1 MFPYIPFY
9 ITRYE
14 DEICNKGNI
23 DSALSDLLY
32 FRTELTKL
40 YQNNELSPEELLD
53 IMNYIN
59 RIIKH
64 IADGNEY
71 EERMVSIMGG
81 TVEETPSQKLKR
93 LEDEKNILSL
103 FSNGADFE
111 LIRKSFSE
119 KIISNERLLELQK
132 SATQK

>member
-1 MFPYIPFY
+1 M
-9 ITRYE
+9 ITKYNTPIL
-14 DEICNKGNI
+14 EIQLNNYKLFKSI
-23 DSALSDLLY
+23 
-32 FRTELTKL
+32 ELVIS

-93 LEDEKNILSL
+93 LEDERIILNL
-103 FSNGADFE
+103 FSNGVGFE
-111 LIRKSFSE
+111 PIRKSVSE
-119 KIISNERLLELQK
+119 DVISNERLLELK
-132 SATQK
+132 KLATQK

>member
-1 MFPYIPFY
+1 
-9 ITRYE
+9 
-14 DEICNKGNI
+14 
-23 DSALSDLLY
+23 
-32 FRTELTKL
+32 
-40 YQNNELSPEELLD
+40 
-53 IMNYIN
+53 MNYIN

-119 KIISNERLLELQK
+119 KSFQMNDYWNCKNQLHKNKI
-132 SATQK
+132 

>member
-1 MFPYIPFY
+1 MAASRWTKYNTLIL
-9 ITRYE
+9 
-14 DEICNKGNI
+14 EIQLNNYKLFKSI
-23 DSALSDLLY
+23 
-32 FRTELTKL
+32 ELVIS

-93 LEDEKNILSL
+93 LEDERIILNL
-103 FSNGADFE
+103 FSNGVGFE
-111 LIRKSFSE
+111 PIRKSVSE
-119 KIISNERLLELQK
+119 DVISNERLLELQK
-132 SATQK
+132 LAAPK

>member
-1 MFPYIPFY
+1 MTLTLVYFLYYLLHYSRTDLFY
-9 ITRYE
+9 QY
-14 DEICNKGNI
+14 
-23 DSALSDLLY
+23 
-32 FRTELTKL
+32 

-103 FSNGADFE
+103 FSMEQILN
-111 LIRKSFSE
+111 
-119 KIISNERLLELQK
+119 
-132 SATQK
+132 

>member
-1 MFPYIPFY
+1 MLIL
-9 ITRYE
+9 
-14 DEICNKGNI
+14 EIQLNNYKLFKSI
-23 DSALSDLLY
+23 
-32 FRTELTKL
+32 ELIFS
-40 YQNNELSPEELLD
+40 YQKNELSPEELLD

-93 LEDEKNILSL
+93 LEDERIILNL
-103 FSNGADFE
+103 FSNGVGFE
-111 LIRKSFSE
+111 PIRKSVSE
-119 KIISNERLLELQK
+119 DVISMK
-132 SATQK
+132 DF

>member
-1 MFPYIPFY
+1 M
-9 ITRYE
+9 
-14 DEICNKGNI
+14 
-23 DSALSDLLY
+23 
-32 FRTELTKL
+32 
-40 YQNNELSPEELLD
+40 SPEELLD

-103 FSNGADFE
+103 FSNGADFQMNDYWNCKNQ
-111 LIRKSFSE
+111 LHKNKISQDIR
-119 KIISNERLLELQK
+119 IICG
-132 SATQK
+132 

>member
-1 MFPYIPFY
+1 MISDRLFPYIPFY

-14 DEICNKGNI
+14 NEICNKGNI

-71 EERMVSIMGG
+71 EERMVEYHGWQWKK
-81 TVEETPSQKLKR
+81 THLKNSKDWKMR
-93 LEDEKNILSL
+93 KIYSVFFQMEQIL
-103 FSNGADFE
+103 N
-111 LIRKSFSE
+111 
-119 KIISNERLLELQK
+119 
-132 SATQK
+132 

>member
-1 MFPYIPFY
+1 M
-9 ITRYE
+9 ITKYNTPIL
-14 DEICNKGNI
+14 EIQLNNYKLFKSI
-23 DSALSDLLY
+23 
-32 FRTELTKL
+32 ELVIS

-81 TVEETPSQKLKR
+81 TVEETHLKNSK
-93 LEDEKNILSL
+93 DWKM
-103 FSNGADFE
+103 
-111 LIRKSFSE
+111 RK
-119 KIISNERLLELQK
+119 
-132 SATQK
+132 

>member
-1 MFPYIPFY
+1 M
-9 ITRYE
+9 
-14 DEICNKGNI
+14 
-23 DSALSDLLY
+23 
-32 FRTELTKL
+32 
-40 YQNNELSPEELLD
+40 SPEELLD

-93 LEDEKNILSL
+93 LEDEKNKIYN
-103 FSNGADFE
+103 SNLPVEVKKQNWFQ
-111 LIRKSFSE
+111 
-119 KIISNERLLELQK
+119 KIIIFVRQHLIYK
-132 SATQK
+132 

>member
-1 MFPYIPFY
+1 M
-9 ITRYE
+9 ITKYNTPIL
-14 DEICNKGNI
+14 EIQLNNYKLFKSI
-23 DSALSDLLY
+23 
-32 FRTELTKL
+32 ELVIS

-93 LEDEKNILSL
+93 LEDERIILNL
-103 FSNGADFE
+103 FSNGVGFE
-111 LIRKSFSE
+111 PIRKSVSE
-119 KIISNERLLELQK
+119 DVISNERLLELQK
-132 SATQK
+132 LAAPK

>member
-1 MFPYIPFY
+1 
-9 ITRYE
+9 
-14 DEICNKGNI
+14 
-23 DSALSDLLY
+23 
-32 FRTELTKL
+32 
-40 YQNNELSPEELLD
+40 
-53 IMNYIN
+53 MNYIN

-103 FSNGADFE
+103 FSNGADFD

-132 SATQK
+132 SATQKYNFTRYKDNLWVINLLRGDFYLYGGF

>member
-1 MFPYIPFY
+1 M
-9 ITRYE
+9 
-14 DEICNKGNI
+14 
-23 DSALSDLLY
+23 
-32 FRTELTKL
+32 
-40 YQNNELSPEELLD
+40 SPEELLD

-64 IADGNEY
+64 ITDGNEY

-103 FSNGADFE
+103 FSNGADFD

-132 SATQK
+132 LATQK

>member
-1 MFPYIPFY
+1 
-9 ITRYE
+9 
-14 DEICNKGNI
+14 
-23 DSALSDLLY
+23 
-32 FRTELTKL
+32 
-40 YQNNELSPEELLD
+40 
-53 IMNYIN
+53 MNYIN

-132 SATQK
+132 SATQKENLTRYKGHLWVINLLTDDFYLYGGLS

>member
-1 MFPYIPFY
+1 M
-9 ITRYE
+9 
-14 DEICNKGNI
+14 
-23 DSALSDLLY
+23 
-32 FRTELTKL
+32 
-40 YQNNELSPEELLD
+40 SPEELLD

-93 LEDEKNILSL
+93 LEDERIILNL
-103 FSNGADFE
+103 FSNGVGFE
-111 LIRKSFSE
+111 PKSVSE
-119 KIISNERLLELQK
+119 DVISNERLLELQK
-132 SATQK
+132 LTAPK